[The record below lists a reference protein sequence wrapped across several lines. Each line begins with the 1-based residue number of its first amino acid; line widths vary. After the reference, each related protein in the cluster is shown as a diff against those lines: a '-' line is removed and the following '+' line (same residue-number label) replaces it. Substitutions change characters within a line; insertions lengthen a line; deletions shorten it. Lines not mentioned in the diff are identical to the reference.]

1 MQYIFT
7 YLTLNTYSLKKCKS
21 LLVEGYIEIC
31 KNFYNLLFYS
41 LFMDIWKFL
50 KSFNTTGTYL
60 IISTFILFL
69 MIIYFYIIHPT

>member
-1 MQYIFT
+1 MQYNFT
-7 YLTLNTYSLKKCKS
+7 FLALNIYSLKKCKS

-31 KNFYNLLFYS
+31 KNFYNLLFYI

>member
-7 YLTLNTYSLKKCKS
+7 YLALNIYSLKKCKS

-31 KNFYNLLFYS
+31 KNFYNLLFYI